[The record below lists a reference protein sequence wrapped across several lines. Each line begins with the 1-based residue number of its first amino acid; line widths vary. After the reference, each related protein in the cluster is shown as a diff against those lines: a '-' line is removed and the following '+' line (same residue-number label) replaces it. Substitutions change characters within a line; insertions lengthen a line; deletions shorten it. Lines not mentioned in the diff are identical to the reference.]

1 MKYDAIVVGAGL
13 PGALAAWRLSQAGL
27 KVAVFE
33 RNVVAGESSALAAG
47 HVPQESVSPD
57 NLKILRRTRALVD
70 DIDRRTDGA
79 VRFNIVGGIQVA
91 TQESGKKALE
101 DHSIRTKKLGGRGEL
116 LGAAEV
122 AARWPAIETQDLLA
136 AYYTPDDGFVR
147 SHELTITLSSLARMS
162 GAEVVEGSP
171 VDMVAIQDGRVTGV
185 VVGGDVVRAPRVL
198 VAAGAWS
205 RPLLERSGISLP
217 TKSFV
222 LQAVILNGATA
233 NIPFVSDLEAGYY
246 VMRRTSTSV
255 FLGLPPSSMGV
266 DADAFSRHPEPDDR
280 ARFLEILRCRVPELA
295 GAAAAGGW
303 AGVLVATP
311 DGWPLL
317 GQHAA
322 EGLFVATGF
331 GGGGVQR
338 VTGAEAVAQVM
349 LGQEPFVDLT
359 AYRVSRFE
367 GYSGED
373 FEFRQGPFYYTEWVD
388 APVEPQWR
396 K

>member
-1 MKYDAIVVGAGL
+1 MPVAPFIRDAMTYNAIVVGAGL
-13 PGALAAWRLSQAGL
+13 PGALAAWRLSQSGL

-33 RNVVAGESSALAAG
+33 RNVVAGGSSALAAG

-57 NLKILRRTRALVD
+57 NLKILRRTRALVE
-70 DIDRRTDGA
+70 DIDRCTDGA
-79 VRFNIVGGIQVA
+79 VRFNIVGGVQVA
-91 TQESGKKALE
+91 TRESGKKALG
-101 DHSIRTKKLGGRGEL
+101 DHSIRAKELGGRGVL
-116 LGAAEV
+116 MGAAEA
-122 AARWPAIETQDLLA
+122 AARWPAIEQQDLLA
-136 AYYTPDDGFVR
+136 AYYTRDDGFVR
-147 SHELTITLSSLARMS
+147 SHELTMTLSGLARMS
-162 GAEVVEGSP
+162 ERRSSRGAPSTWWRSR
-171 VDMVAIQDGRVTGV
+171 GRVTGV

-233 NIPFVSDLEAGYY
+233 IIPFVSDLEAGYY

-338 VTGAEAVAQVM
+338 VTGAECGGSGDARPGAFRRPYRLPSEPLRGL
-349 LGQEPFVDLT
+349 LG
-359 AYRVSRFE
+359 
-367 GYSGED
+367 
-373 FEFRQGPFYYTEWVD
+373 
-388 APVEPQWR
+388 
-396 K
+396 